1 MIEGIAFARAG
12 LLGNPSDGY
21 FGKVIAVSVK
31 NFSARV
37 ALEVSRDLRI
47 IPPSDGEERYGSLGE
62 LAEKIRLYGYYGGV
76 RLVKAALKKFHDY
89 CLSSG
94 VVLPDRNFT
103 VRFESDIPRQ
113 IGLGGSSA
121 IVTATI
127 RALMKFFEVTIPV
140 ETQPGLILSTERDEL
155 DINAGLQD
163 RVVQVYEGCLY
174 MDFDKDLLRDRG
186 YGRYERLEAALLP
199 ALYLAYKPALGKVSG
214 RVLNEI
220 RIKVDRGD
228 PFTIKTLKKL
238 AGLADEGRA
247 AILDRD
253 HDRLSRLI
261 DENFDLRR
269 TIMTIPP
276 ANQDMIDTARACGAA
291 AHFAGSGGS
300 ILGAYKDEGVF
311 TRLSEQLGRL
321 GAIVVKPIL
330 T

>member
-140 ETQPGLILSTERDEL
+140 ETRPGLILSTERDEL

-300 ILGAYKDEGVF
+300 ILGSYKDEGVF